1 LSTPPQAWRTV
12 HAARKK
18 QAARL
23 TRQTQKL
30 QAIPVQNAIAATY
43 ALHLKK
49 LAVVRRLCGQKD
61 AKKSLEHLWASH
73 LDCHGDF
80 FPSLRLT
87 QCNLAGITQ
96 ALIWHYQSMSL
107 TFLNRIC
114 SWTAMLEPKLPSDNC
129 I

>member
-1 LSTPPQAWRTV
+1 M
-12 HAARKK
+12 
-18 QAARL
+18 
-23 TRQTQKL
+23 
-30 QAIPVQNAIAATY
+30 Y

-49 LAVVRRLCGQKD
+49 LAVVRRLCHQKD
-61 AKKSLEHLWASH
+61 AKKNLEHLGGSRLNFHADYFS
-73 LDCHGDF
+73 
-80 FPSLRLT
+80 SLRLT
-87 QCNLAGITQ
+87 QCNPAGITQ